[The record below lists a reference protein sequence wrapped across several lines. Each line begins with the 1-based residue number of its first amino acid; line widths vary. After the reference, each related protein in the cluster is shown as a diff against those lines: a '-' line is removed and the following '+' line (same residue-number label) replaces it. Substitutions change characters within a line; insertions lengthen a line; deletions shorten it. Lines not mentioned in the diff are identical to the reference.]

1 MTRKEQ
7 LAGVRRILVK
17 VGSAVLT
24 GEDGLDLQVIEQL
37 AADIAALRER
47 GFQVVLVSSGAIA
60 SGKHRMGIEG
70 KLKSIPQ
77 KQAAAAVGQGRLM
90 RVYSNAFGKH
100 GLFVGQVLLTMSDI
114 TDRKRFLNIRNTLF
128 TLLEWGVITIIN
140 ENDTV
145 AVDEIKFGD
154 NDHLAAM
161 VANIVEAHLVIN
173 LTSTE
178 GLYDRNPADSKKA
191 KLIPLVT
198 EFTPEIEAAA
208 TEEAT
213 PVGMGGMKSKVQ
225 AAKKVTASGIPYII
239 APGRRAGVLQ
249 EIMDGKETGTLFLPL
264 AEHLNSRKYWIAF
277 TLRARDASSSMKGLR
292 AALVTGRQEPPSLRR
307 NAGRGG
313 FRSRRPGHLRGRSG
327 KRDRQGAGQLRRRRD
342 PEDHGAEDR
351 EDRTGPGLQ
360 GLRRGDPPR
369 QPGRHGPACRKVES
383 LILAS
388 SPELYPVCARHAPP
402 RLRDRRNRIFSAT
415 GCNLVTNTL

>member
-1 MTRKEQ
+1 MTRKEY
-7 LAGVRRILVK
+7 LAGIRRILVK

-24 GEDGLDLQVIEQL
+24 GEDGLELNIIEQL
-37 AADIAALRER
+37 VADIAALRER
-47 GFQVVLVSSGAIA
+47 GFQIVLVSSGAIA

-128 TLLEWGVITIIN
+128 TLMDWGVITIIN

-161 VANIVEAHLVIN
+161 VANVIEAHLVIN

-178 GLYDRNPADSKKA
+178 GLYDQNPSATKKA
-191 KLIPLVT
+191 KLIPIVT
-198 EFTPEIEAAA
+198 ELTPEIEAAA

-239 APGRRAGVLQ
+239 APGRRTGVLQ
-249 EIMDGKETGTLFLPL
+249 EILDGKETGTLFLPST
-264 AEHLNSRKYWIAF
+264 EHLNSRKYWIAF
-277 TLRARDASSSMKGLR
+277 TLRSRGRIFIDDGAKEAIVRDGKSLLPTGVTQVEGDFVLGDPVSCVDAQGNTIAKGLVNYSADEIR
-292 AALVTGRQEPPSLRR
+292 KIMGLKTAKIEQVLGYKDYDEIVHRDNLAVTTEPG
-307 NAGRGG
+307 A
-313 FRSRRPGHLRGRSG
+313 RPKS
-327 KRDRQGAGQLRRRRD
+327 
-342 PEDHGAEDR
+342 PV
-351 EDRTGPGLQ
+351 
-360 GLRRGDPPR
+360 PPVR
-369 QPGRHGPACRKVES
+369 
-383 LILAS
+383 
-388 SPELYPVCARHAPP
+388 
-402 RLRDRRNRIFSAT
+402 
-415 GCNLVTNTL
+415 

>member
-1 MTRKEQ
+1 MTRKEI
-7 LAGVRRILVK
+7 LGNVRKIIVK

-24 GEDGLDLQVIEQL
+24 GEDGLDLQIIEQL
-37 AADIAALRER
+37 VDEISALRQQ
-47 GFQVVLVSSGAIA
+47 GYQVVLVSSGAIA
-60 SGKHRMGIEG
+60 SGKHRLGIPG

-128 TLLEWGVITIIN
+128 TLMDWGVITIIN

-178 GLYDRNPADSKKA
+178 GLYDRNPADPKKA

-198 EFTPEIEAAA
+198 EITPEIEAAA
-208 TEEAT
+208 TQEAT
-213 PVGMGGMKSKVQ
+213 PVGMGGMKSKVM
-225 AAKKVTASGIPYII
+225 AAKKVIASGIPYII
-239 APGRRAGVLQ
+239 APGRRQGVLQ
-249 EIMDGKETGTLFLPL
+249 EILDGKETGTLFLPM

-277 TLRARDASSSMKGLR
+277 TLRSRGRILIDEGAKEALVGEGKSLLPSGVMQVEGNFALGDPVTCVDAAGNPIAKGLVNYTADEIR
-292 AALVTGRQEPPSLRR
+292 KIMGLKSSKIEQVLGYKDYDEVIHRDNLAVTVQQ
-307 NAGRGG
+307 
-313 FRSRRPGHLRGRSG
+313 SG
-327 KRDRQGAGQLRRRRD
+327 KSK
-342 PEDHGAEDR
+342 
-351 EDRTGPGLQ
+351 T
-360 GLRRGDPPR
+360 
-369 QPGRHGPACRKVES
+369 
-383 LILAS
+383 
-388 SPELYPVCARHAPP
+388 
-402 RLRDRRNRIFSAT
+402 
-415 GCNLVTNTL
+415 

>member
-1 MTRKEQ
+1 MKRKET
-7 LAGVRRILVK
+7 LANVRKVLVK

-24 GEDGLDLQVIEQL
+24 GEDGLDLNIIEQL
-37 AADIAALRER
+37 VDDIATLRER
-47 GFQVVLVSSGAIA
+47 DYQIVLVSSGAIA
-60 SGKHRMGIEG
+60 SGKHRLGIPG

-161 VANIVEAHLVIN
+161 VANLVEAHLVIN

-178 GLYDRNPADSKKA
+178 GLYDQNPAESKKA

-198 EFTPEIEAAA
+198 EITPEIEAGA
-208 TEEAT
+208 TDEGT
-213 PVGMGGMKSKVQ
+213 PVGMGGMKSKVL
-225 AAKKVTASGIPYII
+225 AAKKVTAFGIPYII
-239 APGRRAGVLQ
+239 APGRRQGVLQ
-249 EIMDGKETGTLFLPL
+249 EIMDGKETGTLFLPM
-264 AEHLNSRKYWIAF
+264 ADHLNSRKYWIAF
-277 TLRARDASSSMKGLR
+277 TLRSRGRLFLDEGATAAILTDGKSLLPSGVTQVEGDFVSGDPVTCVDPSGNPIAKGLVNYSAEEIR
-292 AALVTGRQEPPSLRR
+292 KIMGLKTVKIEQVLGYKDYDEVIHRDNLAVTIQTD
-307 NAGRGG
+307 
-313 FRSRRPGHLRGRSG
+313 G
-327 KRDRQGAGQLRRRRD
+327 KSK
-342 PEDHGAEDR
+342 
-351 EDRTGPGLQ
+351 T
-360 GLRRGDPPR
+360 
-369 QPGRHGPACRKVES
+369 
-383 LILAS
+383 
-388 SPELYPVCARHAPP
+388 
-402 RLRDRRNRIFSAT
+402 
-415 GCNLVTNTL
+415 

>member
-1 MTRKEQ
+1 MIRKET
-7 LAGVRRILVK
+7 LANVRKILIK

-24 GEDGLDLQVIEQL
+24 NEDGLDLQIIEQL
-37 AADIAALRER
+37 VDDISALRER
-47 GFQVVLVSSGAIA
+47 GYQVVLVSSGAIA
-60 SGKHRMGIEG
+60 SGKHRLGIPG

-154 NDHLAAM
+154 NDQLAAM
-161 VANIVEAHLVIN
+161 VANIIEAHLVIN

-178 GLYDRNPADSKKA
+178 GLYDHNPADSKKA

-198 EFTPEIEAAA
+198 ELTPEIEAAA

-213 PVGMGGMKSKVQ
+213 PVGMGGMKSKVL
-225 AAKKVTASGIPYII
+225 AAKKVTACGIPYII
-239 APGRRAGVLQ
+239 APGRRQGILQ
-249 EIMDGKETGTLFLPL
+249 EIMDGKEAGTLFLPMAGRL
-264 AEHLNSRKYWIAF
+264 CSRKHWIAF
-277 TLRARDASSSMKGLR
+277 TLRARGRLVIDAGAREAIVEEGKSLLPSGVTEVEGNFVQGDPVTCVDGSGNPIAKGLVNYGADEIR
-292 AALVTGRQEPPSLRR
+292 KIMGLKTAKIEQVLGYKDYDEVIHRDNLAVMVPPE
-307 NAGRGG
+307 A
-313 FRSRRPGHLRGRSG
+313 
-327 KRDRQGAGQLRRRRD
+327 K
-342 PEDHGAEDR
+342 
-351 EDRTGPGLQ
+351 
-360 GLRRGDPPR
+360 
-369 QPGRHGPACRKVES
+369 
-383 LILAS
+383 
-388 SPELYPVCARHAPP
+388 
-402 RLRDRRNRIFSAT
+402 
-415 GCNLVTNTL
+415 

>member
-1 MTRKEQ
+1 MTRKEY

-24 GEDGLDLQVIEQL
+24 GEDGLELNIIEQL
-37 AADIAALRER
+37 VADIAALRER
-47 GFQVVLVSSGAIA
+47 GFQIVLVSSGAIA

-77 KQAAAAVGQGRLM
+77 KQAAAAIGQGRLM

-128 TLLEWGVITIIN
+128 TLMDWGVITIIN

-161 VANIVEAHLVIN
+161 VANVIEAHLVIN

-178 GLYDRNPADSKKA
+178 GLYDQNPSETKKA
-191 KLIPLVT
+191 KLIPIVT
-198 EFTPEIEAAA
+198 ELTPEIEAAA

-239 APGRRAGVLQ
+239 APGRRTGVLQ
-249 EIMDGKETGTLFLPL
+249 EILDGKETGTLFLPST
-264 AEHLNSRKYWIAF
+264 EHLNSRKYWIAF
-277 TLRARDASSSMKGLR
+277 TLRSRGRIFIDDGAKEAIVRDGKSLLPTGVTQVEGDFVLGDPVSCVDAQGNTIAKGLVNYSADEIR
-292 AALVTGRQEPPSLRR
+292 KIMGLKTAKIEQVLGYKDYDEVVHRDNLAVTAEPG
-307 NAGRGG
+307 A
-313 FRSRRPGHLRGRSG
+313 RPKS
-327 KRDRQGAGQLRRRRD
+327 
-342 PEDHGAEDR
+342 PV
-351 EDRTGPGLQ
+351 
-360 GLRRGDPPR
+360 PP
-369 QPGRHGPACRKVES
+369 
-383 LILAS
+383 
-388 SPELYPVCARHAPP
+388 AR
-402 RLRDRRNRIFSAT
+402 
-415 GCNLVTNTL
+415 

>member
-7 LAGVRRILVK
+7 LANVRKILVK

-24 GEDGLDLQVIEQL
+24 GEDGLDLNIIEQL
-37 AADIAALRER
+37 VGDIAALRER
-47 GFQVVLVSSGAIA
+47 GCQVVLVSSGAIA

-77 KQAAAAVGQGRLM
+77 KQAAAAIGQGRLM

-100 GLFVGQVLLTMSDI
+100 GLFVGQILLTMSDI

-128 TLLEWGVITIIN
+128 TLMDWGVITIIN

-178 GLYDRNPADSKKA
+178 GLYDRNPADSRKA

-198 EFTPEIEAAA
+198 EITPEIEAAA

-225 AAKKVTASGIPYII
+225 AAKKVVASGIPYII
-239 APGRRAGVLQ
+239 APGRRVGVLQ
-249 EIMDGKETGTLFLPL
+249 EIMDGKETGTLFLPP

-277 TLRARDASSSMKGLR
+277 TLRSRGRLFIDDGAKEALIRDGKSLLPSGVTQVEGDFAIGDPVTCVDTAGNAIAKGLVNFSADEIR
-292 AALVTGRQEPPSLRR
+292 KIMGLKSSRIEQVLGYKDYDEVIHRDNLAVTALQ
-307 NAGRGG
+307 
-313 FRSRRPGHLRGRSG
+313 SG
-327 KRDRQGAGQLRRRRD
+327 KSK
-342 PEDHGAEDR
+342 
-351 EDRTGPGLQ
+351 T
-360 GLRRGDPPR
+360 
-369 QPGRHGPACRKVES
+369 
-383 LILAS
+383 
-388 SPELYPVCARHAPP
+388 
-402 RLRDRRNRIFSAT
+402 
-415 GCNLVTNTL
+415 

>member
-1 MTRKEQ
+1 MTRKGQ
-7 LAGVRRILVK
+7 LVNVRRILVK

-37 AADIAALRER
+37 VADIAALRER
-47 GFQVVLVSSGAIA
+47 GCQVVLVSSGAIA

-128 TLLEWGVITIIN
+128 TLMAWGVITIIN

-173 LTSTE
+173 LTST
-178 GLYDRNPADSKKA
+178 D
-191 KLIPLVT
+191 
-198 EFTPEIEAAA
+198 
-208 TEEAT
+208 
-213 PVGMGGMKSKVQ
+213 
-225 AAKKVTASGIPYII
+225 
-239 APGRRAGVLQ
+239 
-249 EIMDGKETGTLFLPL
+249 
-264 AEHLNSRKYWIAF
+264 
-277 TLRARDASSSMKGLR
+277 
-292 AALVTGRQEPPSLRR
+292 
-307 NAGRGG
+307 
-313 FRSRRPGHLRGRSG
+313 
-327 KRDRQGAGQLRRRRD
+327 
-342 PEDHGAEDR
+342 
-351 EDRTGPGLQ
+351 
-360 GLRRGDPPR
+360 
-369 QPGRHGPACRKVES
+369 
-383 LILAS
+383 
-388 SPELYPVCARHAPP
+388 
-402 RLRDRRNRIFSAT
+402 
-415 GCNLVTNTL
+415 

>member
-1 MTRKEQ
+1 MTRKET
-7 LAGVRRILVK
+7 LGSVRKVLIK

-24 GEDGLDLQVIEQL
+24 GEDGLDLTVIEQL
-37 AADIAALRER
+37 VDDIAALRER
-47 GFQVVLVSSGAIA
+47 GCQVVLVSSGAIA
-60 SGKHRMGIEG
+60 SGKHRLGIEG

-161 VANIVEAHLVIN
+161 VANLIEAHLVIN

-178 GLYDRNPADSKKA
+178 GLYDRNPCDSKKA

-198 EFTPEIEAAA
+198 EFTPEIESAA
-208 TEEAT
+208 TEECSSAGT
-213 PVGMGGMKSKVQ
+213 GGMKSKIL
-225 AAKKVTASGIPYII
+225 AAKKVTAFGIPYII
-239 APGRRAGVLQ
+239 APGRRPGVLQ
-249 EIMDGKETGTLFLPL
+249 EILDGKETGTLFLPMT
-264 AEHLNSRKYWIAF
+264 EHLNSRKYWIAF
-277 TLRARDASSSMKGLR
+277 TLRARGRIFIDDGAKAAIVEEGKSLLPTGVTQVEGDFVLGDPVTCVDTAGNPIAKGLVNYSAEEIR
-292 AALVTGRQEPPSLRR
+292 KIMGLKTAKIEQVLGYKDYDEVIHRDNLAVMIPS
-307 NAGRGG
+307 AGK
-313 FRSRRPGHLRGRSG
+313 S
-327 KRDRQGAGQLRRRRD
+327 KA
-342 PEDHGAEDR
+342 
-351 EDRTGPGLQ
+351 
-360 GLRRGDPPR
+360 
-369 QPGRHGPACRKVES
+369 
-383 LILAS
+383 
-388 SPELYPVCARHAPP
+388 
-402 RLRDRRNRIFSAT
+402 
-415 GCNLVTNTL
+415 

>member
-37 AADIAALRER
+37 VADIAALRER

-90 RVYSNAFGKH
+90 RVYSNSFGKH

-114 TDRKRFLNIRNTLF
+114 TDRKRYLNIRNTLF

-178 GLYDRNPADSKKA
+178 GFYDRNPTDSKKA

-198 EFTPEIEAAA
+198 EITPEIEAAA

-213 PVGMGGMKSKVQ
+213 PVGMGGMKSKVL

-249 EIMDGKETGTLFLPL
+249 EILDGKETGTLFLPT
-264 AEHLNSRKYWIAF
+264 AEHLSSRKYWIAF
-277 TLRARDASSSMKGLR
+277 TLRSRGRLLIDDGAKEALIRDGKSLLPSGVTQVEGDFVLGDAVTCVDAAGNAIAKGLVNYGVDEIR
-292 AALVTGRQEPPSLRR
+292 KIMGLKTAKIEQVLGYKDYDEVIHRDNLAVTAQP
-307 NAGRGG
+307 AGK
-313 FRSRRPGHLRGRSG
+313 P
-327 KRDRQGAGQLRRRRD
+327 KA
-342 PEDHGAEDR
+342 
-351 EDRTGPGLQ
+351 
-360 GLRRGDPPR
+360 
-369 QPGRHGPACRKVES
+369 
-383 LILAS
+383 
-388 SPELYPVCARHAPP
+388 
-402 RLRDRRNRIFSAT
+402 
-415 GCNLVTNTL
+415 

>member
-1 MTRKEQ
+1 
-7 LAGVRRILVK
+7 
-17 VGSAVLT
+17 
-24 GEDGLDLQVIEQL
+24 
-37 AADIAALRER
+37 
-47 GFQVVLVSSGAIA
+47 
-60 SGKHRMGIEG
+60 MGIEG

-161 VANIVEAHLVIN
+161 VANIFEAHLVIN

-178 GLYDRNPADSKKA
+178 GLYDRNPTDSKKA
-191 KLIPLVT
+191 KLIPLVA
-198 EFTPEIEAAA
+198 EITPEIEAAA

-249 EIMDGKETGTLFLPL
+249 EIMDGKETGTLFLPP

-277 TLRARDASSSMKGLR
+277 TLRSRGRLFIDDGAKEALIQDGKSLLPSGVTQVEGDFALGDPVTCVDAAGNAIAKGLVNYSADEIR
-292 AALVTGRQEPPSLRR
+292 KIMGLKSSRIEQVLGYKDYDEVIHRDNLAVTALQ
-307 NAGRGG
+307 
-313 FRSRRPGHLRGRSG
+313 SG
-327 KRDRQGAGQLRRRRD
+327 KPTD
-342 PEDHGAEDR
+342 
-351 EDRTGPGLQ
+351 
-360 GLRRGDPPR
+360 
-369 QPGRHGPACRKVES
+369 
-383 LILAS
+383 
-388 SPELYPVCARHAPP
+388 
-402 RLRDRRNRIFSAT
+402 
-415 GCNLVTNTL
+415 